1 MFRLFLRFYFKSK
14 LKKIFS
20 YICSLLILEFVILR
34 FENHFV
40 IHPVTY
46 IIFIIS
52 FVFSLFLY
60 LEIKERKICIIS
72 DTKLNQKRYYDETG
86 LEASRNRKLKAGYRK
101 WLILALTENNDDIV
115 DTQFFIGDSSYYFL
129 YCYFSVIPIILMFV
143 FINMYANLTQT
154 ILIILIV
161 VISIITLGIIGARRH
176 TIKRCKQ
183 IDSEIKRI
191 LFEEETGYNPLVKG
205 KYTFKYKSWLKLSE
219 EKISTVPYRI

>member
-60 LEIKERKICIIS
+60 LEIKERKICIIL

-86 LEASRNRKLKAGYRK
+86 LEASSNIKLKAGYRK
-101 WLILALTENNDDIV
+101 WLLLALIENNDDIV
-115 DTQFFIGDSSYYFL
+115 DTQFFSGNISYYFL
-129 YCYFSVIPIILMFV
+129 YCYFSVIPIIIMSV
-143 FINMYANLTQT
+143 FINMYATLSQT
-154 ILIILIV
+154 FLIILV
-161 VISIITLGIIGARRH
+161 VIISIITICIIGVWRS
-176 TIKRCKQ
+176 TNLKYKL

-191 LFEEETGYNPLVKG
+191 LFEEETGYNPLIKG
-205 KYTFKYKSWLKLSE
+205 KYTFKYKAWLKLSE